1 MAYILESIGC
11 SLNPL
16 LYFSESKRRKGFVV
30 LNSMSIR
37 KLKTNLNDK
46 PPELE
51 GEKHLEAEAE
61 INLRPEG
68 SRVFSVPMGELV
80 VEKEYRSLTP
90 RPMEDDSKGLKEN
103 IQQNGIAIPIII
115 NTNRVILDGYVRFDI
130 SRELCIKELPV
141 IRKGFDSE
149 LKEMKFIIDVN
160 RHRRHLNNAQKAE
173 MALKWMEL
181 EEKERAKKRQE
192 STRFIG
198 KGIQRRQVIHPQ
210 TANPMAGLI
219 LEQPSEDKGRALEIT
234 ARKFGTSKGNLY
246 KCQKIIEAGA
256 KDEGVAQEWEK
267 AKKGK
272 ISIHKVFQEVKRKE
286 QREELMN
293 SKAPKNEILRGLKKN
308 ILLDDF
314 QKVGSKI
321 PNNSVHLIFTDPM
334 YESIPQYEQVAILG
348 KRVLKEGGSLICYAP
363 NCNLPEILK
372 VMGNISPITGRFQFD
387 MLGGIRDTLADL

>member
-1 MAYILESIGC
+1 M
-11 SLNPL
+11 
-16 LYFSESKRRKGFVV
+16 

-68 SRVFSVPMGELV
+68 SRVFSVPMGQLV

-321 PNNSVHLIFTDPM
+321 PR
-334 YESIPQYEQVAILG
+334 Q
-348 KRVLKEGGSLICYAP
+348 
-363 NCNLPEILK
+363 
-372 VMGNISPITGRFQFD
+372 
-387 MLGGIRDTLADL
+387 